1 VTENLM
7 IQGRALSGEDLQS
20 IRQWLGENPHWSR
33 WRLSRELATRWD
45 WRNGA
50 GQLKDMAARTLL
62 GKLEQ
67 RGLIGLPP
75 RRQVPTNRMRC
86 VGQEAG
92 EPEWD
97 QGRIDCDLAQLDG
110 LAVQEVS
117 TQSGER
123 AWVRAALRRF
133 HY

>member
-1 VTENLM
+1 
-7 IQGRALSGEDLQS
+7 
-20 IRQWLGENPHWSR
+20 
-33 WRLSRELATRWD
+33 
-45 WRNGA
+45 
-50 GQLKDMAARTLL
+50 
-62 GKLEQ
+62 LEQ

-110 LAVQEVS
+110 QLKQTINMPLHSV
-117 TQSGER
+117 
-123 AWVRAALRRF
+123 
-133 HY
+133 